1 MEIKSVLVV
10 GAGQM
15 GSGIAQVCVQG
26 GCQVFF
32 YDSNPDAMKKGVAI
46 IDKFLTSSMN
56 KGKYT
61 PEQKQAM
68 MDNIKLIANY
78 EEAKEAD
85 LVIEAV
91 VENMAAKQQVHAELD
106 AVMKPEAILSSCT
119 SALPISEMGSVTKRQ
134 NKFIGIHFHNPVPVM
149 KIVELIR
156 GLETDD
162 ETYQISD
169 KFVRKLNKTPV
180 VVKDVPGFI
189 TNRVKIPELVEAI
202 RALSEGIATA
212 EDIDTAFREGFNYPF
227 GPLQLCDF
235 IGLDTLLHIMDDLY
249 ANYADTRY
257 FAPPLLR
264 KKVALGHL
272 GRKTGRG
279 IYDYSAK

>member
-1 MEIKSVLVV
+1 DKV
-10 GAGQM
+10 M
-15 GSGIAQVCVQG
+15 GPG
-26 GCQVFF
+26 
-32 YDSNPDAMKKGVAI
+32 
-46 IDKFLTSSMN
+46 T
-56 KGKYT
+56 
-61 PEQKQAM
+61 
-68 MDNIKLIANY
+68 
-78 EEAKEAD
+78 
-85 LVIEAV
+85 
-91 VENMAAKQQVHAELD
+91 
-106 AVMKPEAILSSCT
+106 ILASCT
-119 SALPISEMGSVTKRQ
+119 SALPISEMASVTERQ

-162 ETYQISD
+162 ETYQTAD
-169 KFVRKLNKTPV
+169 RFVRKLKKTPV

-212 EDIDTAFREGFNYPF
+212 EDIDTAFKEGFNYPL
-227 GPLQLCDF
+227 GPLELCDF

-279 IYDYSAK
+279 IYDYKAQKA